1 MTLAA
6 ASLLSAYCKTNP
18 NAQELRMHESNN
30 SPTWG
35 LNGPYAG
42 YENFLFQIVYSNKD
56 KNKDRD
62 KDKDKDNI
70 DKVWAGRPL

>member
-1 MTLAA
+1 
-6 ASLLSAYCKTNP
+6 
-18 NAQELRMHESNN
+18 MHESNN
-30 SPTWG
+30 SPGWG